1 MEKSNVYVIWKTD
14 MELTTILIEY
24 ISSQDDFSSVSDKKN
39 CLGKLCKKKWDFGS
53 NGRGEIINVTLWNW
67 EVVSNNYILK
77 LK

>member
-1 MEKSNVYVIWKTD
+1 M
-14 MELTTILIEY
+14 TILIEY

-39 CLGKLCKKKWDFGS
+39 YVLVNYVREKWDCGS

>member
-1 MEKSNVYVIWKTD
+1 M
-14 MELTTILIEY
+14 TILIEY
-24 ISSQDDFSSVSDKKN
+24 ISSQDYFSSVSDKKN
-39 CLGKLCKKKWDFGS
+39 YVLVNYVRKKWDFGS